1 MTYASA
7 TQLLARYSAEEIAQR
22 ADASIPPVVYGDMLT
37 KAAVGADLSAYTP
50 AERAAA
56 ATALAKVNRVLQD
69 AEQTINSYLAG
80 RYQLPLSNAP
90 EVLERIAGQLA
101 RYFLYDD
108 AATEQIETLYKDSI
122 KFLEGVSTGKVQLGV
137 TNSGTAATPAATAE
151 MVSDGRVF
159 ARDNSRGFI

>member
-7 TQLLARYSAEEIAQR
+7 NQLLARYSSDEIAQR
-22 ADASIPPVVYGDMLT
+22 ADVSIPPVVYGELLS
-37 KAAVGADLSAYTP
+37 KAAAGADLSAYTP
-50 AERAAA
+50 AEQAAA
-56 ATALAKVNRVLQD
+56 GLALAKVNRVLQD

-108 AATEQIETLYKDSI
+108 NATEQIETLYKDSI
-122 KFLEGVSTGKVQLGV
+122 KFLEGVSTGRVQLGV
-137 TNSGTAATPAATAE
+137 TNNGNTATPAATAE
-151 MVSDGRVF
+151 MVSDALVF
-159 ARDNSRGFI
+159 SRASSRGFI